1 MQTFTEYYDEVGAYI
16 QSKFPEGITQETA
29 DGISSSLM
37 EEFEGANLFV
47 PIRAKV
53 VGNRTE
59 VQAAIPTNFQMA
71 LLTYVRTKKM
81 EVTGV

>member
-1 MQTFTEYYDEVGAYI
+1 MPTFTEYYDEIGAYI
-16 QSKFPEGITQETA
+16 QSKFPDGITQETA

-37 EEFEGANLFV
+37 EEFDNANLFV
-47 PIRAKV
+47 PIKARV
-53 VGNRTE
+53 VGEQTQVE
-59 VQAAIPTNFQMA
+59 AAIPTSFQMA